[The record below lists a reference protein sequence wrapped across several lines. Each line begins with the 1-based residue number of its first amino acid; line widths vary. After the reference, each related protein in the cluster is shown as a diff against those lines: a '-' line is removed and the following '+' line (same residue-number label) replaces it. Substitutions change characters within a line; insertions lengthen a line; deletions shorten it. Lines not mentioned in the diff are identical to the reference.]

1 MTRAFDPKGR
11 ETAMNYQDLRKTL
24 SIQGDSVSINLGTLG
39 AEVDAL
45 LRSVYLGRSVMI
57 REARPGPGDGTNNEV
72 VISGRT
78 AFLST
83 PYPLGLPVLATF
95 TLDGTT
101 VHVLIQYTMVGRSMP
116 TGSWKFSQ
124 SFPHLPGLFNYARIQ
139 PDGPVMSPLD
149 DLSFVDASFFATS
162 RGGTEP
168 GYGISLMPGL
178 NFASRIRP
186 SDLMGVFQQVLFG
199 TSDTL
204 VLSGPIFMPDPAIK
218 LPPRR
223 PLDPDHF
230 PWSAEVVTPVP
241 GIMLKAPLK
250 AKPLTLG
257 GKLTFQ
263 ATEFRIYNPLTYDW
277 LNQNRTYLPVAAF
290 LGKISI
296 PSAAIEVDLAME
308 TQAGADSATLLGTF
322 KGVTVAK
329 LASLLD
335 FAGTGSLIDDMP
347 DPLKK
352 AGDVL
357 GKLELE
363 NAKIEISTAGGRLA
377 VLGTSATIGMPDQT
391 WRLWPGTDH
400 FDVRAIY
407 ARFDVV
413 SPFSSPR
420 IDVTVGGTILIEGV
434 PILLRARKGDGF
446 TAYAELGGAQTVP
459 LKRLMQTYIPAVP
472 PPSDLT
478 IDAMNVIVAPGT
490 YYSFTTL
497 IAQ

>member
-1 MTRAFDPKGR
+1 
-11 ETAMNYQDLRKTL
+11 MNYEDLRKTL

-139 PDGPVMSPLD
+139 PDGSVMSPLD

-257 GKLTFQ
+257 GKLTF
-263 ATEFRIYNPLTYDW
+263 RPPN
-277 LNQNRTYLPVAAF
+277 
-290 LGKISI
+290 
-296 PSAAIEVDLAME
+296 SASTTRSPM
-308 TQAGADSATLLGTF
+308 
-322 KGVTVAK
+322 
-329 LASLLD
+329 
-335 FAGTGSLIDDMP
+335 TG
-347 DPLKK
+347 
-352 AGDVL
+352 
-357 GKLELE
+357 
-363 NAKIEISTAGGRLA
+363 
-377 VLGTSATIGMPDQT
+377 
-391 WRLWPGTDH
+391 
-400 FDVRAIY
+400 
-407 ARFDVV
+407 
-413 SPFSSPR
+413 
-420 IDVTVGGTILIEGV
+420 
-434 PILLRARKGDGF
+434 
-446 TAYAELGGAQTVP
+446 
-459 LKRLMQTYIPAVP
+459 
-472 PPSDLT
+472 
-478 IDAMNVIVAPGT
+478 
-490 YYSFTTL
+490 
-497 IAQ
+497 

>member
-1 MTRAFDPKGR
+1 MA
-11 ETAMNYQDLRKTL
+11 
-24 SIQGDSVSINLGTLG
+24 
-39 AEVDAL
+39 AL
-45 LRSVYLGRSVMI
+45 
-57 REARPGPGDGTNNEV
+57 
-72 VISGRT
+72 
-78 AFLST
+78 
-83 PYPLGLPVLATF
+83 
-95 TLDGTT
+95 
-101 VHVLIQYTMVGRSMP
+101 
-116 TGSWKFSQ
+116 
-124 SFPHLPGLFNYARIQ
+124 
-139 PDGPVMSPLD
+139 
-149 DLSFVDASFFATS
+149 
-162 RGGTEP
+162 
-168 GYGISLMPGL
+168 
-178 NFASRIRP
+178 
-186 SDLMGVFQQVLFG
+186 
-199 TSDTL
+199 
-204 VLSGPIFMPDPAIK
+204 
-218 LPPRR
+218 
-223 PLDPDHF
+223 
-230 PWSAEVVTPVP
+230 
-241 GIMLKAPLK
+241 
-250 AKPLTLG
+250 
-257 GKLTFQ
+257 
-263 ATEFRIYNPLTYDW
+263 
-277 LNQNRTYLPVAAF
+277 

-497 IAQ
+497 IAQQPNPWVISLGPKDLIISDLSLMLMYPSGGPIQGSFAGTIALDTVATLSIAYDVPGPLIIRANLPKIGLTDLAREIASVTDLPFPPGFPEIDLLDSFVQFTRDTTGGAAATYDFILRTTVAIGSTTNFNLMALVLKTETATGFGPGSGRPTGHRAPAGRRVRYGSRSAQSRSTAPG